1 VTTAAG
7 GIRNFDHMDTIGHL
21 VTLAAASPWALALV
35 ALALVIDG
43 FFPFVPGESLVVAT
57 AAATAAAGGTP
68 WLVLAVA
75 VPAALVGDLIAYRLG
90 RRLGVERWITPRR
103 PRLAKAFGYAQ
114 HRLEVSPASI
124 LLTAKFLP
132 FVRVA
137 VSMTAGAGRMPFRRY
152 FPLAVA
158 SVSLYTGFHLVL
170 GVVVGSAAFAVLG
183 NPLIA
188 LAVSIAVGLAVG
200 VLIDL
205 AVRGVRAVRARR
217 ASRPA
222 AATDTAATPASTP
235 APVPRPIARPTV

>member
-1 VTTAAG
+1 
-7 GIRNFDHMDTIGHL
+7 MDTVGHL

-43 FFPFVPGESLVVAT
+43 FFPFVPGETLVVAT
-57 AAATAAAGGTP
+57 AAAAAAGGGSP

-75 VPAALVGDLIAYRLG
+75 APAALAGDLIAYHLG
-90 RRLGVERWITPRR
+90 RRLGIERWVTPKR
-103 PRLAKAFGYAQ
+103 PRLARAFGSAQ
-114 HRLEVSPASI
+114 RRLELNPASI

-137 VSMTAGAGRMPFRRY
+137 VSMTAGAGRMPMRRY

-158 SVSLYTGFHLVL
+158 SVTLYTGFHVAL
-170 GVVVGSAAFAVLG
+170 GAVVGSAAFALLG

-188 LAVSIAVGLAVG
+188 LAVSIAVGFAAG

-205 AVRGVRAVRARR
+205 AMRVVRARFR
-217 ASRPA
+217 RPVVA
-222 AATDTAATPASTP
+222 AA
-235 APVPRPIARPTV
+235 